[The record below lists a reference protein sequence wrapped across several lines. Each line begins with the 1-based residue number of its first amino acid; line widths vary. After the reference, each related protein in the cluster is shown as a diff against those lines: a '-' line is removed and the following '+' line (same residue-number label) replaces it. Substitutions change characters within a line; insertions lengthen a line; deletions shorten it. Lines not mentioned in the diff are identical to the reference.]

1 MFSRFQ
7 SAWYHKTNE
16 TATLVIAMDFERDFH
31 ELYGTPERVFTVL
44 ETMEESTEISLTTI
58 VGAEGR

>member
-1 MFSRFQ
+1 
-7 SAWYHKTNE
+7 
-16 TATLVIAMDFERDFH
+16 MDFERDFH